1 MDQQRIILESSPAY
15 LLVCLALALGFAF
28 LMYQIKGPWTKTWKW
43 ILFGMRAVLAFFLM
57 FLLLGPIVKQINNLF
72 EKPVLVFLYD
82 TSSSVK
88 EGSDSTSI
96 QKLSD
101 QLSETVKAAN
111 EKGFDTRISNLNGD
125 EGSLQKLNETTS
137 DLSGGLKKISNQYE
151 GRNIHAVVLVSDG
164 IYNQGVSPLYA
175 SYPFPVYTLG
185 LGDTLERTDIAVKN
199 LMYNKIAYQGN
210 RFPVR
215 VELMVKNLPNQT
227 IEVSLL
233 KRGKLLDKQTKN
245 SSDDQFLLY
254 DFQPQADEQGI
265 QKLDVQVEIKN
276 GEYNTRNNQASIF
289 IEVVEG
295 KKKILFV
302 SAAPHPD
309 SKALREVIDKNS
321 NYEFLLHIPG
331 VSEQPASVLQPEQI
345 DLVIFHQSPALRG
358 KTKELFQ
365 KFSVSKTSLFLIL
378 GQQSDLQTL
387 AKLNMPITFE
397 TPPRDFDEVLP
408 VVNSTFS
415 NFSISP
421 EASAVLENYP
431 PVSVHFGKIKIS
443 ATASPILYQ
452 RIGNMATQKML
463 LGVDEQNNRKIG
475 FMLGE
480 GLWRWRLNEF
490 DRNENTIAFDEIFG
504 KLIQYLS
511 TTDDKRKFKSYPIQQ
526 EFSETQPVV
535 FESQVYNDLYEPV
548 YGNAVDIELT
558 DENSKK
564 TKYNY
569 TLSLGNERYT
579 VGNLKEGVY
588 KYKSK
593 TSVNQK
599 SEEVRGEFAVVARQ
613 AELQNLKAD
622 FGLLRKLS
630 ANTGGKFY
638 SSTQANL
645 LQKDLTS
652 NEAKQ
657 LIHTEETYNSIINLK
672 WVFVLLLLLVS
683 TEWFSRRYF
692 GGY

>member
-1 MDQQRIILESSPAY
+1 MNQQRIILESSPAY
-15 LLVCLALALGFAF
+15 ILVCIALALGFAF
-28 LMYQIKGPWTKTWKW
+28 LMYQKKGPWSKTWNW
-43 ILFGMRAVLAFFLM
+43 ILFGMRALLAFFLM
-57 FLLLGPIVKQINNLF
+57 FLLLGPIVKQINNVF
-72 EKPVLVFLYD
+72 EKPILVFLYD

-88 EGSDSTSI
+88 EGTDSTSI
-96 QKLSD
+96 QNLSE
-101 QLSETVKAAN
+101 QLSETIKAAN
-111 EKGFDTRISNLNGD
+111 EKGFDTKIINLNGD
-125 EGSLQKLNETTS
+125 EGSLQRLNETNS

-185 LGDTLERTDIAVKN
+185 LGDTLQRIDVAIKN

-210 RFPVR
+210 KFPVR

-227 IEVSLL
+227 ITVSLL
-233 KRGKLLDKQTKN
+233 KRGKLLDKQTKK
-245 SSDDQFLLY
+245 SLGDQLLAY
-254 DFQPQADEQGI
+254 DFQTQADEQGI
-265 QKLDVQVEIKN
+265 QRLDVQVEIKN

-289 IEVVEG
+289 IEVVDG

-309 SKALREVIDKNS
+309 SKAIREVVDKNS

-331 VSEQPASVLQPEQI
+331 VSEQPASVLQPDQI
-345 DLVIFHQSPALRG
+345 DLVIFHQSPDLRG

-365 KFSVSKTSLFLIL
+365 KFSASKTSLFLIL
-378 GQQSDLQTL
+378 GQQSDLLTL
-387 AKLNMPITFE
+387 SRLNMPVSFE
-397 TPPRDFDEVLP
+397 TLPRDYDEVLP
-408 VVNSTFS
+408 VINSTFS

-421 EASAVLENYP
+421 EANVVFENYP
-431 PVSVHFGKIKIS
+431 PVSVHFGKTKIS
-443 ATASPILYQ
+443 ATAKPILYQ
-452 RIGNMATQKML
+452 RIGNMATQKLL

-490 DRNENTIAFDEIFG
+490 DRNENTVAFDEIFG

-548 YGNAVDIELT
+548 YGNAIDIELT
-558 DENSKK
+558 DENAKK
-564 TKYNY
+564 INYSY

-579 VGNLKEGVY
+579 IGNLKEGVY

-593 TSVNQK
+593 TTIDQK
-599 SEEVRGEFAVVARQ
+599 SEEVKGEFVIIARQ
-613 AELQNLKAD
+613 VELQNLTAD

-638 SSTQANL
+638 PSTQPTQ
-645 LQKDLTS
+645 LQNALTS
-652 NEAKQ
+652 REAKQ
-657 LIHTEETYNSIINLK
+657 VIHTEEIYNSIINLK
-672 WVFVLLLLLVS
+672 WVFALLLLLVS

>member
-15 LLVCLALALGFAF
+15 ILVCLALALGFAF
-28 LMYQIKGPWTKTWKW
+28 LMYQLKGPWTKTWNW
-43 ILFGMRAVLAFFLM
+43 ILFGIRATLAFLLM
-57 FLLLGPIVKQINNLF
+57 FLLLGPIVKQVNNLF
-72 EKPVLVFLYD
+72 EKPLLVFLYD
-82 TSSSVK
+82 TSSSMK
-88 EGSDSTSI
+88 EGTDSTSI
-96 QKLSD
+96 RKISN
-101 QLSETVKAAN
+101 QLSEAIKDAS
-111 EKGFDTRISNLNGD
+111 EKGFDTKINNLDG
-125 EGSLQKLNETTS
+125 EVGSLQQLNGSTS
-137 DLSGGLKKISNQYE
+137 DISGGLKKITNQYE
-151 GRNIHAVVLVSDG
+151 GQNIHAVVLVSDG

-185 LGDTLERTDIAVKN
+185 MGDTLQRTDIAIKN

-210 RFPVR
+210 KFPVR
-215 VELMVKNLPNQT
+215 VELMIKNLPNQSIT
-227 IEVSLL
+227 VSLL
-233 KRGKLLDKQTKN
+233 QNGKLLDKLTKN
-245 SSDDQFLLY
+245 SSGDQLLVY
-254 DFQPQADEQGI
+254 DFQPQANEQGI
-265 QKLDVQVEIKN
+265 QKLDVQVEVKS
-276 GEYNTRNNQASIF
+276 GEYNTKNNQASVF
-289 IEVVEG
+289 IEVVDG

-309 SKALREVIDKNS
+309 SKALREVVDKNS

-331 VSEQPASVLQPEQI
+331 VTEQQASALQPDQV
-345 DLVIFHQSPALRG
+345 DLVIFHQAPDLRG

-365 KFSVSKTSLFLIL
+365 KFAASKTSMFLIL

-387 AKLNMPITFE
+387 AKQTMPVSFE
-397 TPPRDFDEVLP
+397 APPRDFDDVIP
-408 VVNSTFS
+408 VVNATFS

-421 EASAVLENYP
+421 EANTALENYP

-443 ATASPILYQ
+443 PTSKPILYQ
-452 RIGNMATQKML
+452 RIGNIATEKIL
-463 LGVDEQNNRKIG
+463 LGVDEKDNRKIG

-526 EFSETQPVV
+526 EFSDTQPIV
-535 FESQVYNDLYEPV
+535 FESQVYNDLFEPV
-548 YGNAVDIELT
+548 YGNVIDIELT
-558 DENSKK
+558 DENGKK
-564 TKYNY
+564 SNYNY

-579 VGNLKEGVY
+579 IGALKEGVY

-593 TSVNQK
+593 TSINQK
-599 SEEVRGEFAVVARQ
+599 NEEVRGEFAVVARK
-613 AELQNLKAD
+613 AELQNLTAD
-622 FGLLRKLS
+622 FGLLRKLA

-638 SSTQANL
+638 TSAQAST
-645 LQKDLTS
+645 LQTDLIS
-652 NEAKQ
+652 REAKQ
-657 LIHTEETYNSIINLK
+657 IIHTEETYNSIINLR

-683 TEWFSRRYF
+683 VEWFTRRYF

>member
-1 MDQQRIILESSPAY
+1 M
-15 LLVCLALALGFAF
+15 
-28 LMYQIKGPWTKTWKW
+28 
-43 ILFGMRAVLAFFLM
+43 LFR
-57 FLLLGPIVKQINNLF
+57 
-72 EKPVLVFLYD
+72 
-82 TSSSVK
+82 S
-88 EGSDSTSI
+88 
-96 QKLSD
+96 
-101 QLSETVKAAN
+101 
-111 EKGFDTRISNLNGD
+111 
-125 EGSLQKLNETTS
+125 
-137 DLSGGLKKISNQYE
+137 
-151 GRNIHAVVLVSDG
+151 
-164 IYNQGVSPLYA
+164 
-175 SYPFPVYTLG
+175 
-185 LGDTLERTDIAVKN
+185 
-199 LMYNKIAYQGN
+199 
-210 RFPVR
+210 
-215 VELMVKNLPNQT
+215 
-227 IEVSLL
+227 
-233 KRGKLLDKQTKN
+233 
-245 SSDDQFLLY
+245 
-254 DFQPQADEQGI
+254 
-265 QKLDVQVEIKN
+265 
-276 GEYNTRNNQASIF
+276 
-289 IEVVEG
+289 
-295 KKKILFV
+295 
-302 SAAPHPD
+302 
-309 SKALREVIDKNS
+309 
-321 NYEFLLHIPG
+321 
-331 VSEQPASVLQPEQI
+331 
-345 DLVIFHQSPALRG
+345 
-358 KTKELFQ
+358 
-365 KFSVSKTSLFLIL
+365 
-378 GQQSDLQTL
+378 
-387 AKLNMPITFE
+387 